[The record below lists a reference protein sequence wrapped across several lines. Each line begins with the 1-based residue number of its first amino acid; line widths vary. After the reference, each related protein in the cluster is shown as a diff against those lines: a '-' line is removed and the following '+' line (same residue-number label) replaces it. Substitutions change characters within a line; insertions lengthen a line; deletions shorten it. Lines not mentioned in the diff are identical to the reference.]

1 MGGPIKPFLWALGF
15 DPIITAVEG
24 LTGRPTPTYV
34 DDVAITVQQA
44 LGLWRASLALLA
56 AVGAAGLVVEL
67 HHCRG
72 GIAAGREVGELAFLS
87 RLQLRVQ
94 HHRDGAI

>member
-1 MGGPIKPFLWALGF
+1 MCIRDSLWALGF
-15 DPIITAVEG
+15 DPIIFSVEG

-34 DDVAITVQQA
+34 DDVAITVQRA

-56 AVGAAGLVVEL
+56 AACAAGLVVEL

-72 GIAAGREVGELAFLS
+72 GAAACQASELAFLA
-87 RLQLRVQ
+87 RLQLRVRRHQ
-94 HHRDGAI
+94 DGVT